1 MRKRLQ
7 LGRAAMH
14 SAAVLCSV
22 YFVWFFIRE
31 DPKDALRKSFPVSCK
46 SNQLYDTY
54 KHGDSVDKIVNPACI
69 CVPQAGGKPRNERKA
84 DQKGRNCWPEP
95 SCIVATIIPISGRFF
110 NAACRT
116 LPKE

>member
-7 LGRAAMH
+7 LSRTAMH

-54 KHGDSVDKIVNPACI
+54 KHGDSVDKIVNPAYGFTALYHVASRHISNC
-69 CVPQAGGKPRNERKA
+69 RERGSACA
-84 DQKGRNCWPEP
+84 DARVLP
-95 SCIVATIIPISGRFF
+95 SLRLKV
-110 NAACRT
+110 
-116 LPKE
+116 